1 MGGGAVRRWGRCPI
15 RRRHEGCRRVR
26 RVAEKEGG
34 GRRSTTSCGGRNQ
47 IAYSRER
54 VTGSA
59 LGRSFYELVYF
70 PLMYFLGHVQ
80 KIIKD
85 PFVKL
90 THLVYLSPK
99 RRDKSLS
106 QPRKKLNFVQKAILL
121 AACGSCPTRPRGDKG
136 LSVG

>member
-1 MGGGAVRRWGRCPI
+1 VTTSSNESSSYRSFGGGPAMGGGAVRRWGRCPI

-70 PLMYFLGHVQ
+70 PLMYFL
-80 KIIKD
+80 
-85 PFVKL
+85 
-90 THLVYLSPK
+90 
-99 RRDKSLS
+99 
-106 QPRKKLNFVQKAILL
+106 
-121 AACGSCPTRPRGDKG
+121 
-136 LSVG
+136 